1 MSAEPTTHQDEEALL
16 CAKVLSRGT
25 RVALALMVLSY
36 LAYLLGLGTPR
47 ISPAQAAANWHLP
60 HDAFAQATGMPQGW
74 AFLDELHHADML
86 AMAGLCLVPLASRPG
101 RVVAVEVMT
110 NSPQVVKHI
119 VDGDTIHL
127 HRVIEESSAFYR
139 MQTINQALGVL
150 VKRGHVTLDAA
161 QAASPEPDEL
171 LRILRTMGYELPR

>member
-86 AMAGLCLVPLASRPG
+86 AMAGLCLVPLASLLA
-101 RVVAVEVMT
+101 VVALVPRCVRRREWLFGGVC
-110 NSPQVVKHI
+110 V
-119 VDGDTIHL
+119 
-127 HRVIEESSAFYR
+127 
-139 MQTINQALGVL
+139 ALVVL
-150 VKRGHVTLDAA
+150 VVWTATRH
-161 QAASPEPDEL
+161 
-171 LRILRTMGYELPR
+171 